1 MLVWEWHLLYHQ
13 CNIMTN
19 KTILNEGLD
28 YHDLEGQMIPTVTV
42 DEYEA
47 HMGTNSEIVTLA
59 FTVKSQAAGNDL
71 ADWFERGYDWVL
83 DAQVSEGEIRPGKY
97 LVFVEMNRRSSV
109 PKRIIE
115 LLDDLETLT
124 DMPVKDWTVMVDEEE
139 YAPEEE
145 ILKQVMTISP
155 HDYRETEEIDEEET
169 EEEINEMRERA
180 GLEVKAIHTGKQ
192 DADIKAFKAM
202 AGL

>member
-28 YHDLEGQMIPTVTV
+28 YHDLDGQMVPTVTV

-155 HDYRETEEIDEEET
+155 HDYRETEEVDEEET

>member
-1 MLVWEWHLLYHQ
+1 
-13 CNIMTN
+13 MTN

-42 DEYEA
+42 DEYAA
-47 HMGTNSEIVTLA
+47 HMGNDSEIVTLA
-59 FTVKSQAAGNDL
+59 FTIKSEAAGNDL
-71 ADWFERGYDWVL
+71 VDWFERGYDFVL
-83 DAQVSEGEIRPGKY
+83 DAQVSEGEVKPGQY

-124 DMPVKDWTVMVDEEE
+124 AIPVKDWTIIVDEEE
-139 YAPEEE
+139 HSPEEE
-145 ILKQVMTISP
+145 VLKQVITIIP
-155 HDYRETEEIDEEET
+155 HDYREEVEVEEE
-169 EEEINEMRERA
+169 ELNEMRERA
-180 GLEVKAIHTGKQ
+180 GLEVKVIHADKQ
-192 DADIKAFKAM
+192 DAEIKAFKSM

>member
-1 MLVWEWHLLYHQ
+1 
-13 CNIMTN
+13 MTN

-42 DEYEA
+42 DEYAA
-47 HMGTNSEIVTLA
+47 HMGNDSEIVTLA
-59 FTVKSQAAGNDL
+59 FTIKSEAAGNDL
-71 ADWFERGYDWVL
+71 VDWFERGYDFVL
-83 DAQVSEGEIRPGKY
+83 DAQVSEGEVKPGQY

-124 DMPVKDWTVMVDEEE
+124 AIPVKDWTIIVDEVEHS
-139 YAPEEE
+139 PEEE
-145 ILKQVMTISP
+145 VLKQVITISP
-155 HDYRETEEIDEEET
+155 HDYREEVEVEEE
-169 EEEINEMRERA
+169 ELNEMRERA
-180 GLEVKAIHTGKQ
+180 GLEVKVIHADKQ
-192 DADIKAFKAM
+192 DAEIKAFKSM